1 MPAQM
6 EHFLE
11 NVTLHVQIKEASL
24 SIFTNA
30 HLTQD
35 LTKTQHRMLQTNGR
49 PRQVLSFSEKTTHIV
64 LSRVFTLSVQNHY
77 LLNRPIIF

>member
-35 LTKTQHRMLQTNGR
+35 LTKTRHRIYMMVLCT
-49 PRQVLSFSEKTTHIV
+49 QVNEMYVIA
-64 LSRVFTLSVQNHY
+64 TLSVYPHRIPKVVGSNPTLAFQ
-77 LLNRPIIF
+77 RS